1 MRAFI
6 AIELPQ
12 DLKQSLAQLQDKL
25 KAAAADLKWV
35 KPENIHLTLKFLGEI
50 EAQKQEEI
58 ANIIEA
64 IAGKTSPFSLRICSL
79 GAFPKRDF
87 PRVIWVGLDKGA
99 QEAEKIAQGLEE
111 KLELLGIPGEERPF
125 SAHIT
130 LGRVKSNLNREKL
143 VGLLTALQDNFQ
155 AGKAEFR
162 VTKIT
167 FFKSTLTPKGP
178 LYEALKTINLKT
190 D

>member
-12 DLKQSLAQLQDKL
+12 KIKESLEQLQNKL
-25 KAAAADLKWV
+25 KIAAADLKWV
-35 KPENIHLTLKFLGEI
+35 RPENIHLTLKFLGEI
-50 EAQKQEEI
+50 DAQKQEEI
-58 ANIIEA
+58 TKIIEA
-64 IAGKTSPFSLRICSL
+64 IADKTNPFSLSIRSL
-79 GAFPKRDF
+79 GAFSRMNF

-99 QEAEKIAQGLEE
+99 QEAEKICLALEE
-111 KLELLGIPGEERPF
+111 KISKLGIPKEERPF

-143 VGLLTALQDNFQ
+143 VQLLDNLRDYFK
-155 AGKAEFR
+155 AGNTEFR
-162 VTKIT
+162 VERIT

-178 LYEALKTINLKT
+178 CYEILKAVNLKT